1 MAEPVQVPAGAALAE
16 RALAAGEA
24 KSKLTGAKA
33 FLLACLAGL
42 FIGMGGMFMLL
53 VKADSELPFA
63 LGQVLGGLAFCL
75 GLFLVVTAGAELFTG
90 NNLMVMGALSGRY
103 PFSKVLRNWVI
114 VWLGNL
120 VGSLVLVAILYFAD
134 FGAMGAGA
142 VADAMVAVAAG
153 KVALAPSVV
162 FFRGIMCNVLVCLAV
177 WMGFAVG
184 SVADKLAA
192 VLLPICAFV
201 ACGFE
206 HCVANMFLLP
216 MGWVAQAS
224 GAGAVDAAVIALP
237 GVALNL
243 ALATLGNL
251 VGGAILVGVGYWF
264 AYLRRPRD

>member
-1 MAEPVQVPAGAALAE
+1 MADPIQVPAGAALAE

-24 KSKLTGAKA
+24 KARLTVAKA

-90 NNLMVMGALSGRY
+90 NSLMVMGALDGRY
-103 PFSKVLRNWVI
+103 AFGRVIANWVV

-120 VGSLVLVAILYFAD
+120 AGSLLLVLILWLAD
-134 FGAMGAGA
+134 FGAMGGGA

-162 FFRGIMCNVLVCLAV
+162 FFRGIMCNILVCLAV

-184 SVADKLAA
+184 SVADKLCA

-216 MGWVAQAS
+216 MGWVAQAA
-224 GAGAVDAAVIALP
+224 GAGAADAAAIALP
-237 GVALNL
+237 SVAANL
-243 ALATLGNL
+243 ALATAGNL
-251 VGGAILVGVGYWF
+251 VGGALLVGVVYWF
-264 AYLRRPRD
+264 AYARK